1 MEMMLDKKQI
11 WGISLSE
18 YKMGRKTTES
28 NHNVNNICNGGS
40 RSFTKETRVLKMRS
54 TVAGNWK
61 LTMTNWEASSKLI
74 LLQLCKKLLKNS
86 VSTFLWSC
94 CIWSKLERWKNSISG
109 CFMRWPKM
117 FKKLSW
123 SVIFSYYAQQ
133 IISGSDCDVQWK
145 EYFIQ
150 PAIAS
155 SVVGARRTPKHLPK
169 PNLYPKKVMIT
180 VWWSAAGLIH
190 YSFRN
195 PGEIITSEEY
205 AQQVVEMHRK
215 LQWPQPT
222 LVNRM
227 GPILLQV
234 CLTTLHTTKLR
245 KLSEFGY

>member
-180 VWWSAAGLIH
+180 VWWSAK
-190 YSFRN
+190 SD
-195 PGEIITSEEY
+195 P
-205 AQQVVEMHRK
+205 QQ
-215 LQWPQPT
+215 
-222 LVNRM
+222 
-227 GPILLQV
+227 
-234 CLTTLHTTKLR
+234 
-245 KLSEFGY
+245 LSEFQWNHYIWEVFSGNQWDAPKTTEPAAIIDQQKCPILIHNNTRP